1 MISES
6 FFKETGSKMDKV
18 CEAYATDLAGFRSG
32 RASTKILED
41 LDVEAYGS
49 KMKMK
54 ELASIS
60 VPEPQLLVVQP
71 WDKAVSQAIEKAI
84 RTSDLNLS
92 PVSESGLIRVRIPP
106 LSEER
111 RKELTKI
118 ISKKAEESRVA
129 VRNVRHERI
138 ELAQQMK
145 KKGEASEDEEKRSK
159 ERIQKQTDAAIQK
172 IDDLTAKKIEELQK
186 V

>member
-1 MISES
+1 MIPES
-6 FFKETGSKMDKV
+6 FFKDGGTRMDKV
-18 CEAYATDLAGFRSG
+18 YEAYTAELSGFRTG

-49 KMKMK
+49 KMKLK

-71 WDKAVSQAIEKAI
+71 WDKSVTQAVEKAI

-92 PVSESGLIRVRIPP
+92 PVSEGGLIRVRIPA

-118 ISKKAEESRVA
+118 ISKKAEEARVS
-129 VRNVRHERI
+129 VRNVRHEMLDKIQEMR
-138 ELAQQMK
+138 
-145 KKGEASEDEEKRSK
+145 KKGEASEDEEKRGK
-159 ERIQKQTDAAIQK
+159 ERIQKLTDAAIQK
-172 IDDLTAKKIEELQK
+172 ADGATAKKIEEIQK